1 MCAASQFL
9 YQRHFVLWGAS
20 RLKYCPQ
27 HTSQSARGVRAA
39 ASADHNRGGVSQ
51 PAAEIENRP
60 PPLSHLPNLARYAI
74 LSRKFENECVERTS
88 SEARL
93 QYLDVDTTMVVE
105 GKRCERG
112 EQGN

>member
-1 MCAASQFL
+1 M
-9 YQRHFVLWGAS
+9 
-20 RLKYCPQ
+20 KYGPQ
-27 HTSQSARGVRAA
+27 HTSQSARGVRAS
-39 ASADHNRGGVSQ
+39 ASVDHNRGGVSQ
-51 PAAEIENRP
+51 PAAKIENRP
-60 PPLSHLPNLARYAI
+60 PPLHLPNLARYAI
-74 LSRKFENECVERTS
+74 LSRNFENECVERTS

>member
-1 MCAASQFL
+1 MHTL

-39 ASADHNRGGVSQ
+39 ASADHNRGGVSR

-60 PPLSHLPNLARYAI
+60 PPYARVLPNLARYAI
-74 LSRKFENECVERTS
+74 LSRNFENECVERTS